1 MKRSIIAVLALVAVV
16 ACRSSQK
23 DQMSPNVAT
32 SVTNVPAP
40 AVEAKGTTPP
50 AAALPT
56 PEPAVKVENIPM
68 ASAAATE
75 TTTTTTTTKPH
86 KKVRKD

>member
-1 MKRSIIAVLALVAVV
+1 MKRSIIAVLALVAI
-16 ACRSSQK
+16 AGCRSSQK
-23 DQMSPNVAT
+23 DRMDPNVAT

-40 AVEAKGTTPP
+40 AATTVADAKGTTPSS
-50 AAALPT
+50 AALPT

-68 ASAAATE
+68 ASAAAT
-75 TTTTTTTTKPH
+75 TTTTTKPH